1 MYSSGT
7 RGERIEW
14 DTAGRRRWYPSAEAH
29 FAKVQAI
36 RAWEAY
42 SRLGQIGAPTLGIHG
57 ENDRLVPPE
66 NAKLIAARIP
76 GAKLAMI
83 PRASHIFVT
92 DQTQAA
98 HKAIMDLLG
107 TQTNRQPQSPPPG

>member
-42 SRLGQIGAPTLGIHG
+42 SRLGQIAAPTLGIHG

-66 NAKLIAARIP
+66 NAKRIAARIP

-92 DQTQAA
+92 DQTHAA
-98 HKAIMDLLG
+98 HKAIMGFFGKQGARPREDPA
-107 TQTNRQPQSPPPG
+107 RV